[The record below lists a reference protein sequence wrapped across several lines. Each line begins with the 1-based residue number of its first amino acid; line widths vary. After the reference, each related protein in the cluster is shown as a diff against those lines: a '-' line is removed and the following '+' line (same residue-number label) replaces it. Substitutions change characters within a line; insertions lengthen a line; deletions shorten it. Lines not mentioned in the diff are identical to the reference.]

1 MLETHDFTPYVY
13 NSIYGAFLF
22 FLLLCLF
29 LSTFSPQVVQF
40 FGENSP
46 LSIVVEAGSTVIS
59 PPFFKVDFTDVEKKD
74 GLTNFIQN
82 YLIFGKISLFVF
94 VKVVYVHMKLQKHTH
109 QKVV

>member
-1 MLETHDFTPYVY
+1 MTLHYMYIT
-13 NSIYGAFLF
+13 AFMVLSYF
-22 FLLLCLF
+22 FYCSAFSYLLFLLKLC
-29 LSTFSPQVVQF
+29 SF
-40 FGENSP
+40 FWENSP